1 MRRKPKTRLLSMDE
15 CQHRPCEVNGRPA
28 FFHRWVEEDRA
39 LLCLDTFTR
48 PEDRFAIADKI
59 RASGVYP
66 AGCHPEVIHETFA
79 LVEYQDGTIA
89 MVKPE
94 SVRFTDRPPKP

>member
-28 FFHRWVEEDRA
+28 FFHRWVEEYA
-39 LLCLDTFTR
+39 L
-48 PEDRFAIADKI
+48 E
-59 RASGVYP
+59 
-66 AGCHPEVIHETFA
+66 A
-79 LVEYQDGTIA
+79 LVEYLDGTIA